1 MPDIFPTDLLL
12 CLLFRNKI
20 SKFDNH
26 KHQTTTNPIMKKH
39 CFRAVAALGLA
50 AAVTMGCTE
59 SQELTS
65 KKIVK
70 EVNASIERAG
80 QTDLFVDVTIG
91 HYECN
96 SPAQRMELAQLEAAG
111 LIKYE
116 VTRYA
121 WWEKEQVSRKK
132 AYQVQETRGWY
143 YTWTETVTRYK
154 WVKETVHTF
163 EDHYVVD
170 VTLTRAGERLLA
182 ERPEPE
188 EFIDEDLVSKEV
200 DPSTYKWNKVDLS
213 ESWPEIPNP
222 FLTPVEPEE
231 PAEVPTQTSEPET
244 STPSTST
251 VVTET
256 ETTPVEDPVER
267 IDKQQYEAYN
277 AQSFYSEVVTLKAGS
292 VKAIKA
298 RNIIVKEEDG
308 AKVAEAE
315 VIYET
320 YGATD
325 AGRIIAN
332 FENGRRSSEDYGL
345 IYYLDKGWVL
355 SEGHDYDYEH

>member
-1 MPDIFPTDLLL
+1 
-12 CLLFRNKI
+12 
-20 SKFDNH
+20 
-26 KHQTTTNPIMKKH
+26 MKKH
-39 CFRAVAALGLA
+39 CFRAVAVLGLA
-50 AAVTMGCTE
+50 AAAALGCTP

-70 EVNASIERAG
+70 EVNASIERDC
-80 QTDLFVDVTIG
+80 QTDLFVDLAVG

-96 SPAQRMELAQLEAAG
+96 DPGQRMELAQLEAAG
-111 LIKYE
+111 LINYE

-132 AYQVQETRGWY
+132 AYQVQEVHGWY
-143 YTWTETVTRYK
+143 YTWTETVTKYK
-154 WVKETVHTF
+154 WVKETVHRF
-163 EDHYVVD
+163 EDHYVVN

-188 EFIDEDLVSKEV
+188 EYIDEDLVSKEV

-213 ESWPEIPNP
+213 ENWPEIPNP
-222 FLTPVEPEE
+222 FLTPVAPEE
-231 PAEVPTQTSEPET
+231 VEEVDRAFYQDE
-244 STPSTST
+244 TPSTST

-256 ETTPVEDPVER
+256 ETAPAEDPVER
-267 IDKQQYEAYN
+267 INKQQYEAYN
-277 AQSFYSEVVTLKAGS
+277 ALTLNAEVVTLKAGS

-298 RNIIVKEEDG
+298 RNIIVREAAG

-315 VIYET
+315 VIFET

-325 AGRIIAN
+325 AGRIIMN
-332 FENGRRSSEDYGL
+332 FENGRRRSDDYSL

-355 SEGHDYDYEH
+355 NEGHDYGYDD